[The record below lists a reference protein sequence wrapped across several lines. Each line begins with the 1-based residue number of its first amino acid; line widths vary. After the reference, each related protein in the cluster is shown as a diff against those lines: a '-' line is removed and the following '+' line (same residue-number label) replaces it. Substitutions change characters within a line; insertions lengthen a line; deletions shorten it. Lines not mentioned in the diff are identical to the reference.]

1 MNITNLHPQYLKGL
15 VDGIGFTLKFQ
26 NKVRP
31 IIFNASVA
39 FFRLMN
45 KFGISF
51 LFLICITLP
60 GFSIQRQECYLF
72 EKANH
77 ICELKEKQQ
86 HIENLKNE
94 ITGYER
100 ELDYAQRSFRSEYSD
115 WSMDLEEH
123 SIKKIKELNEY
134 LPNI

>member
-26 NKVRP
+26 NKVKP

-86 HIENLKNE
+86 HIENLKMKS
-94 ITGYER
+94 
-100 ELDYAQRSFRSEYSD
+100 QV
-115 WSMDLEEH
+115 M
-123 SIKKIKELNEY
+123 KENLIMLKEVLGVNT
-134 LPNI
+134 LIGVWI